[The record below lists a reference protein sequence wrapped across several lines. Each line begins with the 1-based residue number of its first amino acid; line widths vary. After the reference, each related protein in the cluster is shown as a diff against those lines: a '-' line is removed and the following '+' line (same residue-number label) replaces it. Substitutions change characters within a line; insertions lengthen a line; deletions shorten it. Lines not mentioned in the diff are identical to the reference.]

1 MRRDRRYASHRIG
14 SRTSMS
20 SRISAATFLPAAM
33 PAFLGS
39 SRVGGEILRQ
49 AHGNAF
55 SVTRLAHKQDVSPSK
70 G

>member
-1 MRRDRRYASHRIG
+1 
-14 SRTSMS
+14 MS